1 VRLVVDTHFP
11 GRDGRV
17 VVASV
22 LVAALAMLALVT
34 YLLLGKLFWAQETM
48 ASIEPRYARLLGLRE
63 VGPQVHASLA
73 SVGADLSR
81 YAYPAATDAARIGTD
96 MQQRIRQLAEAAG
109 LGVVGSQILP
119 ARPHAGFTQLPL
131 KLTVDGN
138 LEGLR
143 SLLAGFDRET
153 PVILVDNVQ
162 LSASVPRA
170 RRGEPQSQERL
181 VGQLDLSVLHLQP

>member
-1 VRLVVDTHFP
+1 MTFAVDTHFP
-11 GRDGRV
+11 GRDGRF

-22 LVAALAMLALVT
+22 LVAALAVLALVT
-34 YLLLGKLFWAQETM
+34 YLLLGKLFWAQDTT

-63 VGPQVHASLA
+63 VGPQVQSSLA
-73 SVGADLSR
+73 RVGADLSR
-81 YAYPAATDAARIGTD
+81 YAYPATADAARIGTD

-109 LGVVGSQILP
+109 LGVAGSQILP
-119 ARPHAGFTQLPL
+119 ARPHAGFTQIPL
-131 KLTVDGN
+131 KLTVDGS

-153 PVILVDNVQ
+153 PVILVDNLQVN
-162 LSASVPRA
+162 ASVPRV
-170 RRGEPQSQERL
+170 RRGQPQPQERL